1 LAEWAVIIIMFIALA
16 MCPVVKNMG
25 CTTITTITDY
35 YWLVFLQFMM
45 KRMQDCVATRTEP
58 NYLGSQREQ

>member
-1 LAEWAVIIIMFIALA
+1 
-16 MCPVVKNMG
+16 MG